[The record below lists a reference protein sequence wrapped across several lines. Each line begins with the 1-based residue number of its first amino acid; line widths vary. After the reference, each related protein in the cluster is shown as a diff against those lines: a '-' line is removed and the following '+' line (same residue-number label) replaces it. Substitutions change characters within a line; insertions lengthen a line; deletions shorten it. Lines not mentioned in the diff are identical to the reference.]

1 MTYGMWLDELIIT
14 MVCPSILMEKISITF
29 VHYTNTSKRKVS
41 PYYYILYPF
50 IIKLYHKYIVYVSR
64 ISADMSSMLQFY
76 VYPELHY
83 VGFETIIFT
92 ILSYSMQ

>member
-41 PYYYILYPF
+41 PYYYILYQF
-50 IIKLYHKYIVYVSR
+50 IMTQDNQKLIIKNCAIKVSVAKFIYAKFCKKLLK
-64 ISADMSSMLQFY
+64 ISSSSVEWLR
-76 VYPELHY
+76 
-83 VGFETIIFT
+83 
-92 ILSYSMQ
+92 